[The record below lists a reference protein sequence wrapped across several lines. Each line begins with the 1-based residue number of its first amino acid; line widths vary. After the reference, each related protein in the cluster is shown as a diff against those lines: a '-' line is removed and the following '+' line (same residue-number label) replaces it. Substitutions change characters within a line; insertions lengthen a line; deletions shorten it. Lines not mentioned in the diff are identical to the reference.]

1 MSLTTPESTG
11 AVSTCAAPDRERWHP
26 VQSGNLFEVL
36 GLAGYSSPSD
46 LPTASAA
53 VEKVIVPAGFAFSN
67 FIVGVIV
74 VAVLYLTR
82 EILVPIALAVLLSFV
97 LAPLVRFLQGRRV
110 PRSLA
115 VIGAVFAALAIA
127 LSLASM
133 VMVEVNQLANDLPR
147 YQSTLSDKVHNLRD
161 TVGRAGLLNAS
172 SMLKDL
178 DRNLKDQED
187 GSAGSSL
194 TGAPAGKKPIPV
206 EVHQPDPG
214 ASETL
219 VAMMQP
225 LAAPVTT
232 TAVVIIF
239 LIFFLFQR
247 EDLRNRFIRL
257 AGSEDLERTTAALD
271 DAGQR
276 LSKLFL
282 TQLVLNA
289 IFGAAIGLGLATI
302 GVPSAP
308 LWGLLATILRFVP
321 YIGAILAAAFPIAL
335 AAAVGSDW
343 SLAIWTIALFAVA
356 EPLMGQVIEPLVWGR
371 TAGLSPVAIVVAASF
386 WTWLWG
392 PLGLLL
398 STPLTLCLVVL
409 ARHVE
414 RLQFLDIMLGDQPA
428 LTPQQVAYQRMLTGD
443 PIEAIE
449 QARSFLKEGS
459 VQDYYGDILLGA
471 LRLAEADATLGRLDD
486 ARLENIH
493 QTVLEI
499 IEDLASPRAA
509 NVVALGQA
517 KSQAGNV
524 ANLDARKL
532 GQCVF
537 CIPGLGRLDD
547 CAALIVADVLK
558 REGIVARTT
567 GAGTAMEGGDAETIC
582 VCFLEDVTEAR
593 TDFTRRKLSR
603 QAPSAKVI
611 VCLLGESRKEDSD
624 DLGEDI
630 APRSLKAI
638 VSAIE
643 KVAAPSGQREQ

>member
-1 MSLTTPESTG
+1 LST
-11 AVSTCAAPDRERWHP
+11 V
-26 VQSGNLFEVL
+26 
-36 GLAGYSSPSD
+36 
-46 LPTASAA
+46 SAA
-53 VEKVIVPAGFAFSN
+53 VQTVIVPAGFGFSN
-67 FIVGVIV
+67 FIVGVVV
-74 VAVLYLTR
+74 VAVLYFTR
-82 EILVPIALAVLLSFV
+82 EILVPIAVAVLLSFV
-97 LAPLVRFLQGRRV
+97 LAPLVRFLQGRKL

-115 VIGAVFAALAIA
+115 VVGAVTAALAMSA
-127 LSLASM
+127 TLAAM

-147 YQSTLSDKVHNLRD
+147 YQSTLSDKMRNLRD
-161 TVGRAGLLNAS
+161 SVGRAGLLNAS
-172 SMLKDL
+172 SMLKHL
-178 DRNLKDQED
+178 DRDLTGRGDNTAERT
-187 GSAGSSL
+187 L
-194 TGAPAGKKPIPV
+194 TGAPAGKTPIPV

-219 VAMMQP
+219 VAMMEP

-257 AGSEDLERTTAALD
+257 AGSEDLERTTAALN

-289 IFGAAIGLGLATI
+289 VFGAVIGLGLATI

-321 YIGAILAAAFPIAL
+321 YIGAVLAAAFPIAL

-343 SLAIWTIALFAVA
+343 TLAIWTIALFAVA
-356 EPLMGQVIEPLVWGR
+356 EPVMGQVVEPLVWGR
-371 TAGLSPVAIVVAASF
+371 TVGLSPVAIVVAASF

-414 RLQFLDIMLGDQPA
+414 RLQFFDIMLGDQPA

-449 QARSFLKEGS
+449 QARSFLKEHS
-459 VQDYYGDILLGA
+459 VPAYYDEILLGA
-471 LRLAEADATLGRLDD
+471 LRLATADATLGRLDD

-493 QTVLEI
+493 QTVSEI
-499 IEDLASPRAA
+499 IEDLAALEAA
-509 NVVALGQA
+509 SVVTLGHA
-517 KSQAGNV
+517 NTRAGNV
-524 ANLDARKL
+524 EDVDARKL
-532 GQCVF
+532 GRSVF

-547 CAALIVADVLK
+547 CAALVVADVLK
-558 REGIVARTT
+558 REGVVARTA
-567 GAGTAMEGGDAETIC
+567 GAGTAIEEDEAETIC

-603 QAPSAKVI
+603 QAPSAKVV
-611 VCLLGESRKEDSD
+611 VCLLGKTHRDQDSD
-624 DLGEDI
+624 DLREDI
-630 APRSLKAI
+630 APTSLKAI
-638 VSAIE
+638 VLAI
-643 KVAAPSGQREQ
+643 KNAAPSGRREL

>member
-1 MSLTTPESTG
+1 MS
-11 AVSTCAAPDRERWHP
+11 
-26 VQSGNLFEVL
+26 
-36 GLAGYSSPSD
+36 
-46 LPTASAA
+46 TASSV

-67 FIVGVIV
+67 FIVGVVV

-115 VIGAVFAALAIA
+115 VLGAVSAALAIS
-127 LSLASM
+127 LSLATM
-133 VMVEVNQLANDLPR
+133 VMMEVNQLANDLPR
-147 YQSTLSDKVHNLRD
+147 YQSTLSDKMRSLRD
-161 TVGRAGLLNAS
+161 TVGRAGLLNAT

-178 DRNLKDQED
+178 DRNLKDRGD
-187 GSAGSSL
+187 NAAGRSL
-194 TGAPAGKKPIPV
+194 TGAPAGKTPIPV

-232 TAVVIIF
+232 TAVVVIF

-257 AGSEDLERTTAALD
+257 AGSEDLERTTAALN

-289 IFGAAIGLGLATI
+289 VFGAVIGLGLATI

-343 SLAIWTIALFAVA
+343 TLAIWTIALFAVA
-356 EPLMGQVIEPLVWGR
+356 EPLMGQVVEPLVWGR

-398 STPLTLCLVVL
+398 STPLTVCLVVL

-414 RLQFLDIMLGDQPA
+414 RLQFIDVMLGDQPA

-449 QARSFLKEGS
+449 QARAYLKEGS
-459 VQDYYGDILLGA
+459 VHDYYEQILLGA
-471 LRLAEADATLGRLDD
+471 LRLAEADAMLGRLDD

-493 QTVLEI
+493 QTIMEI
-499 IEDLASPRAA
+499 IEDLASLRAA

-517 KSQAGNV
+517 KSRAANV
-524 ANLDARKL
+524 ANLEALEL
-532 GQCVF
+532 GSSVF

-558 REGIVARTT
+558 REGFVARTT
-567 GAGTAMEGGDAETIC
+567 GARTAIEGDDAETIC
-582 VCFLEDVTEAR
+582 VCFVEEVTEAR

-603 QAPSAKVI
+603 QAPSAKVV
-611 VCLLGESRKEDSD
+611 VCLLGETRRDRDTD
-624 DLGEDI
+624 DLPDEI

-638 VSAIE
+638 VAAVE
-643 KVAAPSGQREQ
+643 KIAAPSSRREQ